1 MDREVHGISQT
12 RITGVDCHLLL
23 QRIFPTQELNL
34 RILHWQADSL
44 PLSHQGSPPNIH
56 RGNNNDRDFPGGPVV
71 KNLPSNAGYVGSK
84 SDQGTK
90 IPLALEQLNPWVT
103 TTEPMCCNS
112 WSLLCLQSIL
122 YNRRSHCNE
131 KPTDCTE
138 NPAQPKIIIIIII
151 VKD

>member
-23 QRIFPTQELNL
+23 QGIFPTQELNL
-34 RILHWQADSL
+34 HILHWQADSL
-44 PLSHQGSPPNIH
+44 PLSHQESPTNIH

-112 WSLLCLQSIL
+112 
-122 YNRRSHCNE
+122 
-131 KPTDCTE
+131 
-138 NPAQPKIIIIIII
+138 
-151 VKD
+151 